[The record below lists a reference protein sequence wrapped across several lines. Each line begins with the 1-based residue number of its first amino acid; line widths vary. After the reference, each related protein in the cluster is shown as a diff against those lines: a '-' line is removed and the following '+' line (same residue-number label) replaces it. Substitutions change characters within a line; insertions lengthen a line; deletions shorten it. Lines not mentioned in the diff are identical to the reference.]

1 MLRSS
6 LPSNVSRM
14 FDKCLCFY
22 FQSWRKNWNSFVFVP
37 RFVCLF
43 VCSTCIFQKL
53 FLVLLNKDAD
63 RTPLLSLLNLFDCL
77 NLFNFYKFQ
86 SNCPAFFSS
95 LIGIFY
101 NELVPFTP
109 FLYLVAYWIVIYGGT
124 EVTCVWLYL
133 SCCTTY

>member
-1 MLRSS
+1 
-6 LPSNVSRM
+6 V
-14 FDKCLCFY
+14 
-22 FQSWRKNWNSFVFVP
+22 FVFLF
-37 RFVCLF
+37 RELKEKLKFFCFRTSICLFVCLF
-43 VCSTCIFQKL
+43 VCSTCIFQKVNAKL

-86 SNCPAFFSS
+86 SNCPAFFPS

-109 FLYLVAYWIVIYGGT
+109 FLYLVA
-124 EVTCVWLYL
+124 
-133 SCCTTY
+133 